1 MKITC
6 DPNKR
11 ARTIEDRGL
20 DFMDAV
26 YVFGGKHFTVID
38 SRKDYG
44 EVRNITVGHLD
55 NRMVMIGWV
64 QRGEAHLRDPS
75 IPVASVAKRYNVS
88 RTTLYKYVNS

>member
-1 MKITC
+1 
-6 DPNKR
+6 
-11 ARTIEDRGL
+11 
-20 DFMDAV
+20 MDAV

-64 QRGEAHLRDPS
+64 QRGEAHHVFSMRKANERE
-75 IPVASVAKRYNVS
+75 IKRYGERLKS
-88 RTTLYKYVNS
+88 G